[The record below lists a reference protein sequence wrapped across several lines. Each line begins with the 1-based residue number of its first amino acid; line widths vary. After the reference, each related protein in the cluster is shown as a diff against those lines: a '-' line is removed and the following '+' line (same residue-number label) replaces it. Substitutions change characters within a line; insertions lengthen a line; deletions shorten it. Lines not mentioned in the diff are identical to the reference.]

1 MNCIIL
7 SQVLIIELV
16 LILLYYRNFNGADVT
31 VMYLCRRFSLFVHT
45 AGRFILNFDM

>member
-16 LILLYYRNFNGADVT
+16 LILLYYCNFNVADVT
-31 VMYLCRRFSLFVHT
+31 VMCLCRQIYIKLWT
-45 AGRFILNFDM
+45 AYVSNA